1 MKYWWNCLTKNFAN
15 FDGRARR
22 QEVWMFWLFNLIVSF
37 IPFVSFVF
45 ALWAIIPGIA
55 LTVRRL
61 HDTDRSG
68 WWYFMY
74 LLPVIGWIWM
84 FILVYCI
91 DSKPGANQYGVN
103 PKGL

>member
-1 MKYWWNCLTKNFAN
+1 MKYWWNCLTTNFAN

-22 QEVWMFWLFNLIVSF
+22 EEVWMFWLFNFVLSF
-37 IPFVSFVF
+37 IPIVNFVF
-45 ALWAIIPGIA
+45 GLWAIIPGIA
-55 LTVRRL
+55 VTVRRL

-68 WWYFMY
+68 WWYLMY

-84 FILVYCI
+84 FILVYCV
-91 DSKPGANQYGVN
+91 DSKPGANQYGAN

>member
-1 MKYWWNCLTKNFAN
+1 MKYWWNCLTTNFAN

-22 QEVWMFWLFNLIVSF
+22 EEVWMFWLFNLIVSF
-37 IPFVSFVF
+37 IPIVNFVF
-45 ALWAIIPGIA
+45 GLWAIIPGIA
-55 LTVRRL
+55 VTVRRL

-68 WWYFMY
+68 WWYLMY

-84 FILVYCI
+84 FILVYCV
-91 DSKPGANQYGVN
+91 DSKPGVNQYGAN